1 MSVGTVMA
9 TECCDLEVWA
19 PEELLLTR
27 IVVAPEPEPEP
38 EPGAVA
44 VAAEDAE
51 ARAAEEQAAAEA
63 ARQMAEALEAKYREG
78 YEAGHAAGYAAGHQA
93 GRDEGARAEAAR
105 LESAVRAVEEAARAV
120 RSAEAE
126 RLAAIEDDLLVL
138 ALAAARQ
145 IVGKAVELEPEIV
158 ADVVRRAIAHFPGE
172 QPLVIRVNPEDL
184 SALTTTTAADGG
196 PIAIAPGR
204 DVRWM
209 ADPQIARGGCIVE
222 GKDRIV
228 DGRVDLALER
238 AYWMLRD
245 G

>member
-1 MSVGTVMA
+1 MTRRRA
-9 TECCDLEVWA
+9 DLEVWT
-19 PEELLLTR
+19 PEDLLLSR
-27 IVVAPEPEPEP
+27 AAVAAEPEPE
-38 EPGAVA
+38 EAAVA
-44 VAAEDAE
+44 VAAEEPDAGAAAAE
-51 ARAAEEQAAAEA
+51 AEAEAAAAAAEEA
-63 ARQMAEALEAKYREG
+63 ARQMAEAMEASYREG
-78 YEAGHAAGYAAGHQA
+78 YAAGYAAG
-93 GRDEGARAEAAR
+93 REEGARAEAAR
-105 LESAVRAVEEAARAV
+105 LESAVRACEEAARAV
-120 RSAEAE
+120 RSAEAA
-126 RLAAIEDDLLVL
+126 RLAAIEDDLVVL
-138 ALAAARQ
+138 ALAAARH

-158 ADVVRRAIAHFPGE
+158 ADVVQRAIAHFPGE

-204 DVRWM
+204 DVRWI
-209 ADPQIARGGCIVE
+209 ADPQIERGGCIVE